1 MPVLSIGIGKIMG
14 TFLEEVNAGIDG
26 VPIQRCYHCRKCT
39 AGCPLAFAMEY
50 SLDKVVRMI
59 QMERRREVLKSD
71 TIWLCVSCETCI
83 TRCPNEVDIARM
95 MDVLREMAVDDGI
108 KAKEKNILKLHESFL
123 SCIKTR
129 GRINEPLL
137 VAGYKLKSGDL
148 FSDLAMGR
156 DMYSKGKLS
165 LLSPKT
171 KDMQAVRRIFEKTKN
186 RRPEEEK
193 R

>member
-1 MPVLSIGIGKIMG
+1 MGK
-14 TFLEEVNAGIDG
+14 FLEEVNKRIDG

-50 SLDKVVRMI
+50 NLDKVVRMI
-59 QMERRREVLKSD
+59 QMERRDEVLKSA

-95 MDVLREMAVDDGI
+95 MDVLREMAIESGVG
-108 KAKEKNILKLHESFL
+108 AKEKNILKLHESFL
-123 SCIKTR
+123 AGIKMS

-137 VAGYKLKSGDL
+137 IAGYKLKSGDL
-148 FSDLAMGR
+148 FSDLAMGM
-156 DMYSKGKLS
+156 DMFFKGKLA
-165 LLSPKT
+165 LISPGT
-171 KDMQAVRRIFEKTKN
+171 KDMGTVRNIFKKTKHK
-186 RRPEEEK
+186 RQKEEG